1 MPNSGGPLGASSRR
15 RSWFTKPFSSPSSPP
30 ATSPLSNSS
39 TPAPWS
45 SPTPSTASTSPRLS
59 SSSASST
66 PRNGSQRRRSMLGF
80 LSTTATD
87 DVPDSPAPGTPTAAD
102 APADVAELAARLHR
116 AAEAR
121 KSALDRAMHAARARL
136 FPAPTVTTASAT
148 AAAMDAERQSAT
160 LLRAQRER
168 AEAAA
173 KLRAQLTTLSKA
185 DRMGSASGGGTL
197 PRSASSSGALN
208 MLVRKSLSLPRRRAG
223 SASAVGLDIATDP
236 ADLMLTVPDT
246 PVSRSSSH
254 GSLVSL
260 GGDDPSAES
269 LSSDDDGSRTT
280 PLSARAASSAESL
293 DGDRDAVFLAAIQ
306 AFREIDLVRI
316 DAASAAGW
324 QHADLMQRVEHSTNV
339 RVATAFLDEL
349 AKRIPRS
356 GKGSGSPSI
365 ARGRRKPSTSSG
377 SSGAS
382 AAAAAAAA
390 AAASSSV
397 PPSPRTSD
405 DGPAAT
411 APGMDPRLFLVA
423 LITALFPN
431 QVLRPNHDDL
441 LHEVTKALVKAVAD
455 VMRKPGS
462 KTKLARVGRRWT
474 KFLVVFNDWKRAS
487 QNVLIQELLDQ
498 FLQMDRMWV
507 DAKAQYEAQ
516 VRSAALATPAVSSPD
531 TDDMDVDPVLR
542 TRAAIAAVRHAAVTT
557 VAQLR
562 ARQHWLYHR
571 LVRFGGGDAAPLLLD
586 QLRRDR
592 GFDFDLMRD
601 DLPTLLGATLL
612 GPPMPDSVCPDLDPL
627 DLEADHAI
635 ALSVSVEVDE
645 WDQVQRDLQLA
656 HEIHFGAARAATRL
670 PETVAPSPTA
680 AAAVHGAL
688 KRAFRDQ
695 AEVQYHAGKL
705 APWLADCL
713 EVLCENVAAGTHDA
727 QAWRARLVAVAQVAA
742 ARNAGDTWPVA
753 DQVRVL
759 HAVHAAMAT
768 LATHDRQADL
778 AAVLISVHTVVP
790 ALFALLDVSEQMRV
804 DGAQRALDAMRPLV
818 ARTVVPLERAYF
830 RVRVDHALVD
840 PRLPGVR
847 AWLAAAYARFQD
859 PAGSTRDVSD
869 VGGAAAGDAS
879 FQQVFHEALVALI
892 MDGGLEEAS
901 GAPAYPETFAM
912 DEARLDAL
920 CEQAHR
926 VLLVAALAT
935 HLRNRV
941 KAAPRGAD
949 HDVNASPSVAV
960 ERMRAGDLEGVCAR
974 LRAVVDA
981 APSVD
986 GLRAALAAEVPG
998 GRAIVD
1004 ACLAKSD
1011 AVYKVLWR
1019 RLEATLRN
1027 ALAAHAAAEADARLA
1042 APLVNVDSGSGDARD
1057 EVAAARPDPVWRVR
1071 KGLEAVEPGVRALA
1085 SAVVQ
1090 LAQHNARVHAEWY
1103 DAILGEVSRGVE
1115 DEEVEV
1121 VEVEMRDA

>member
-1 MPNSGGPLGASSRR
+1 
-15 RSWFTKPFSSPSSPP
+15 
-30 ATSPLSNSS
+30 
-39 TPAPWS
+39 
-45 SPTPSTASTSPRLS
+45 
-59 SSSASST
+59 
-66 PRNGSQRRRSMLGF
+66 
-80 LSTTATD
+80 
-87 DVPDSPAPGTPTAAD
+87 
-102 APADVAELAARLHR
+102 
-116 AAEAR
+116 
-121 KSALDRAMHAARARL
+121 MHAARARL
-136 FPAPTVTTASAT
+136 FPAPTATSMAAAS
-148 AAAMDAERQSAT
+148 AAMDAERQSAT

-185 DRMGSASGGGTL
+185 ARSGSGSGGGTL

-236 ADLMLTVPDT
+236 TDLMLTVPDT

-254 GSLVSL
+254 GSLISL

-269 LSSDDDGSRTT
+269 LSSDDEGSRTT

-293 DGDRDAVFLAAIQ
+293 DGDRGAAFLASIQ

-316 DAASAAGW
+316 DAAAAAGW
-324 QHADLMQRVEHSTNV
+324 QHADLMQRVEHPTNV

-356 GKGSGSPSI
+356 GKAGGSPSLT
-365 ARGRRKPSTSSG
+365 RGRRKPSTSSG

-382 AAAAAAAA
+382 GAAVAAAAAA

-405 DGPAAT
+405 DGPSST
-411 APGMDPRLFLVA
+411 APTMDPRLFLVA

-441 LHEVTKALVKAVAD
+441 LHDVTKALVKAVAD

-474 KFLVVFNDWKRAS
+474 KFLIVFNDWKRAS

-498 FLQMDRMWV
+498 FLQMDRMWI

-516 VRSAALATPAVSSPD
+516 VRSTALAAPAVSSPD
-531 TDDMDVDPVLR
+531 TDDMDVDPVLH

-592 GFDFDLMRD
+592 GYDFDLMRD
-601 DLPTLLGATLL
+601 DLSTLLGATLL

-645 WDQVQRDLQLA
+645 WDQVQRDLRLA

-670 PETVAPSPTA
+670 PETVAPSPAA

-727 QAWRARLVAVAQVAA
+727 AAWRARLVAVAQVSA
-742 ARNAGDTWPVA
+742 ARAAGDNWPVA

-790 ALFALLDVSEQMRV
+790 ALFALLDVSELMRV

-830 RVRVDHALVD
+830 RVRVDHGLVD

-847 AWLAAAYARFQD
+847 AWLGAASARFQD
-859 PAGSTRDVSD
+859 PSGSARDVSD
-869 VGGAAAGDAS
+869 VGAAGDAS
-879 FQQVFHEALVALI
+879 FQQVYHEALVALI
-892 MDGGLEEAS
+892 MDGGLDDV
-901 GAPAYPETFAM
+901 GGGPAYPETFAM

-981 APSVD
+981 AASVD
-986 GLRAALAAEVPG
+986 ALRAALAAEVPG

-1019 RLEATLRN
+1019 RLEATLRD

-1042 APLVNVDSGSGDARD
+1042 APLVTDGEARD
-1057 EVAAARPDPVWRVR
+1057 EVVARPEPVWSVR
-1071 KGLEAVEPGVRALA
+1071 KGLEAVEQGVRTLA
-1085 SAVVQ
+1085 TAVVQ

-1103 DAILGEVSRGVE
+1103 DAVLGEVSRGVE

-1121 VEVEMRDA
+1121 AEVAEVEMRDA

>member
-1 MPNSGGPLGASSRR
+1 MPNSGGLGASRR
-15 RSWFTKPFSSPSSPP
+15 RSWFTKPFSSPSSAP
-30 ATSPLSNSS
+30 ASSPLSTSS

-45 SPTPSTASTSPRLS
+45 SPTPSPASTSPRLS
-59 SSSASST
+59 SSSPSSSS
-66 PRNGSQRRRSMLGF
+66 RNGSLRRRSMLGF

-136 FPAPTVTTASAT
+136 FSAPAATSAAAAS

-160 LLRAQRER
+160 LMRAQRER
-168 AEAAA
+168 AESAA
-173 KLRAQLTTLSKA
+173 KLRAQLLILSKA
-185 DRMGSASGGGTL
+185 ERTGSGSGSGGTL

-223 SASAVGLDIATDP
+223 SASTIVLDITTDP
-236 ADLMLTVPDT
+236 ADLMLTAPDT

-280 PLSARAASSAESL
+280 PLSARAVSSAESL
-293 DGDRDAVFLAAIQ
+293 DVDRDAAFLGAIQ

-316 DAASAAGW
+316 DAAAAAGW
-324 QHADLMQRVEHSTNV
+324 QHADLMQRVEHPTNV
-339 RVATAFLDEL
+339 RIATAFLDEL
-349 AKRIPRS
+349 VKRIPRS
-356 GKGSGSPSI
+356 GKGTGSPSI

-382 AAAAAAAA
+382 AATAAAAAA

-405 DGPAAT
+405 DGLT
-411 APGMDPRLFLVA
+411 TTTPGMDPRLFLVA

-441 LHEVTKALVKAVAD
+441 LHDVTKALVKAVAD

-462 KTKLARVGRRWT
+462 KTKLARVGRRWA

-487 QNVLIQELLDQ
+487 QYVLIQELLDQ

-516 VRSAALATPAVSSPD
+516 VRSTALATPAAIASSPD
-531 TDDMDVDPVLR
+531 TDDRDVDPVLQ

-592 GFDFDLMRD
+592 GFEFDLMRD
-601 DLPTLLGATLL
+601 DLPTLLGTTLL
-612 GPPMPDSVCPDLDPL
+612 GPPMPDSVCPDIDPL

-670 PETVAPSPTA
+670 PETVAPSPAA

-727 QAWRARLVAVAQVAA
+727 VAWRARLVAVAQVAA
-742 ARNAGDTWPVA
+742 ARNAGDAWPVA

-830 RVRVDHALVD
+830 RVRVDHGLVD

-847 AWLAAAYARFQD
+847 AWLGAAYARFQD
-859 PAGSTRDVSD
+859 PAGSARDASD
-869 VGGAAAGDAS
+869 AGGSEDAS
-879 FQQVFHEALVALI
+879 FQQVYYEALVALI
-892 MDGGLEEAS
+892 MDGGLDNLNS
-901 GAPAYPETFAM
+901 GGPVYPETFAM

-981 APSVD
+981 AASVD
-986 GLRAALAAEVPG
+986 ALRAALASEVPG

-1019 RLEATLRN
+1019 RLEATLRD

-1042 APLVNVDSGSGDARD
+1042 APLANVDGGNGEARD
-1057 EVAAARPDPVWRVR
+1057 ELAAARPDPVWNVR

-1103 DAILGEVSRGVE
+1103 DAVLGEMSRGVE

-1121 VEVEMRDA
+1121 EMSDA